1 MNAEK
6 HRQMVRRTMVWGS
19 RLRFALAFAC
29 AAALPSCSQAI
40 RAGQSPAFLVL
51 NSLAG
56 SPGNGGSFTS
66 NLLSDVVT
74 LVNGVPTVFNDL
86 GQANI
91 AVQMKDLGGLAP
103 TAANAITITQ
113 YHVKFFR
120 TDGRNT
126 EGLDVPYAFD
136 GAVTATIQAGGSSAV
151 SFTLVRNQAKLEA
164 PLRALAQN
172 FQVISTIA
180 EVTLYG
186 HDQNGREVSVTGRMD
201 VAFGNFGD

>member
-6 HRQMVRRTMVWGS
+6 HRQMVRRTIVWGW
-19 RLRFALAFAC
+19 RLRLVTALVC
-29 AAALPSCSQAI
+29 AVALPSCSKTI

-56 SPGNGGSFTS
+56 APGNSGTFTS
-66 NLLSDVVT
+66 NLASDVVT
-74 LVNGVPTVFNDL
+74 VVNGQPTVFADA
-86 GQANI
+86 GQANV

-103 TAANAITITQ
+103 TAINAITITQ
-113 YHVKFFR
+113 YHVKYFR

-126 EGLDVPYAFD
+126 EGVDVPYAFD
-136 GAVTATIQAGGSSAV
+136 GAVTATIPAGSSSSV
-151 SFTLVRNQAKLEA
+151 GFTLVRNQAKLEA

-180 EVTLYG
+180 EVPSTATT
-186 HDQNGREVSVTGRMD
+186 RTVER
-201 VAFGNFGD
+201 